1 MREIILDFPK
11 QFKIGLRA
19 AKNINIKLKPKKI
32 CICGMGGS
40 ALPANLLAMVLEEYK
55 EKLPLTIQRD
65 YTLPSSVDKQTLIIC
80 ISYSGNT
87 EETISC
93 AKEALK
99 RKLKIVLISSD
110 GQLERL
116 AKRYSLPFVQVEKGY
131 PPRMA
136 LGYLFGALVG
146 ILDTLKLIP
155 SSLKKELIELEGKL
169 KPEKLEREGKTLA
182 TTLKEKVPIIYA
194 SNRLKYLARIWKI
207 KFNENTKIPAF
218 WNYFPELNHNE
229 MVGFTKFKTQ
239 SAKHKTQNLDFYFII
254 LKDQKD
260 HLRNKKRMDLT
271 AKILR
276 KQGIKGEIIK
286 LQGET
291 FLEKVFNS
299 ILLSDWVSYYLAK
312 TYGVDPIPVKMVEE
326 FKKLMKTSNN

>member
-1 MREIILDFPK
+1 MKEIILNFPK
-11 QFKIGLRA
+11 QFKVGFRA
-19 AKNINIKLKPKKI
+19 AQNINIKPKLKKV

-55 EKLPLTIQRD
+55 EKLSLTIQRD
-65 YTLPSSVDKQTLIIC
+65 YTLPSSVDRQTLIVC

-93 AKEALK
+93 TKEALK

-110 GQLERL
+110 GQLEKL
-116 AKRYSLPFVQVEKGY
+116 AKRYSLPFVRIEKGY

-136 LGYLFGALVG
+136 LGYLFGALIG
-146 ILDTLKLIP
+146 ILNALKFIP
-155 SSLKKELIELEGKL
+155 ASLKKELIELEGTL
-169 KPEKLEREGKTLA
+169 KPEQLEKEGKSLA
-182 TTLKEKVPIIYA
+182 TKLKGRVPVIYA

-229 MVGFTKFKTQ
+229 MTGFEQ
-239 SAKHKTQNLDFYFII
+239 GNHKLLSINNKLYLI
-254 LKDQKD
+254 LLQDRDD
-260 HLRNKKRMDLT
+260 HPRNKKRMELT
-271 AKILR
+271 LR
-276 KQGIKGEIIK
+276 VLKKRNIKGEIVK
-286 LQGET
+286 LKGKT
-291 FLEKVFNS
+291 FLERVFNS

-312 TYGVDPIPVKMVEE
+312 AYGVDPIPVKMVEE
-326 FKKLMKTSNN
+326 FKKLMKTK

>member
-1 MREIILDFPK
+1 MKEIILNFPK
-11 QFKIGLRA
+11 QFKVGFRA
-19 AKNINIKLKPKKI
+19 AQNINIKPKLKKV

-55 EKLPLTIQRD
+55 EKLSLTIQRD
-65 YTLPSSVDKQTLIIC
+65 YTLPSSVDRQTLIVC

-93 AKEALK
+93 TKEALK

-110 GQLERL
+110 GQLEKL
-116 AKRYSLPFVQVEKGY
+116 AKRYSLPFVRIEKGY

-136 LGYLFGALVG
+136 LGYLFGALIG
-146 ILDTLKLIP
+146 ILNALKFIP
-155 SSLKKELIELEGKL
+155 ASLKKELIELEGTL
-169 KPEKLEREGKTLA
+169 KPEQLEKEGKSLA
-182 TTLKEKVPIIYA
+182 TKLKGRVPVIYA

-229 MVGFTKFKTQ
+229 MTGFEQ
-239 SAKHKTQNLDFYFII
+239 GNHKLLSINNKLYLI
-254 LKDQKD
+254 LLQDRDD
-260 HLRNKKRMDLT
+260 HPRNKKRMELT
-271 AKILR
+271 LR
-276 KQGIKGEIIK
+276 VLKKRNIKGEIVK
-286 LQGET
+286 LKGKT
-291 FLEKVFNS
+291 FLERVFNS

-312 TYGVDPIPVKMVEE
+312 AYGVDPIPVKMVEE
-326 FKKLMKTSNN
+326 FKRLMKTK

>member
-1 MREIILDFPK
+1 MKEIILNFPK
-11 QFKIGLRA
+11 QFKVGFRA
-19 AKNINIKLKPKKI
+19 AQNINIKPKLKKV

-55 EKLPLTIQRD
+55 EKLSLTIQRD
-65 YTLPSSVDKQTLIIC
+65 YTLPSSVDRQTLIVC

-93 AKEALK
+93 TKEALK

-110 GQLERL
+110 GQLEKL
-116 AKRYSLPFVQVEKGY
+116 AKRYSLPFVRIEKGY

-136 LGYLFGALVG
+136 LGYLFGALIG
-146 ILDTLKLIP
+146 ILNTLKFIP
-155 SSLKKELIELEGKL
+155 ASLKKELIELEGTL
-169 KPEKLEREGKTLA
+169 KPEQLEKEGKSLA
-182 TTLKEKVPIIYA
+182 TKLKGRVPVIYA

-229 MVGFTKFKTQ
+229 MTGFEQ
-239 SAKHKTQNLDFYFII
+239 GNHKLLSINNKLYLI
-254 LKDQKD
+254 LLQDRDD
-260 HLRNKKRMDLT
+260 HPRNKKRMELT
-271 AKILR
+271 LR
-276 KQGIKGEIIK
+276 VLKKRNIKGEIVK
-286 LQGET
+286 LKGKT
-291 FLEKVFNS
+291 FLERVFNS

-312 TYGVDPIPVKMVEE
+312 AYGVDPIPVKMVEE
-326 FKKLMKTSNN
+326 FKKLMKTK

>member
-1 MREIILDFPK
+1 MKEIILNFPK
-11 QFKIGLRA
+11 QFKVGFRA
-19 AKNINIKLKPKKI
+19 AQNINIKPKLKKV

-55 EKLPLTIQRD
+55 EKLSLTIQRD
-65 YTLPSSVDKQTLIIC
+65 YTLPSSVDRQTLIVC

-93 AKEALK
+93 TKEALK

-110 GQLERL
+110 GQLEKL
-116 AKRYSLPFVQVEKGY
+116 AKRYSLPFVRIEKGY

-136 LGYLFGALVG
+136 LGYLFGALIG
-146 ILDTLKLIP
+146 ILNALKFIP
-155 SSLKKELIELEGKL
+155 ASLKKELIELEGTL
-169 KPEKLEREGKTLA
+169 KPEQLEKEGKSLA
-182 TTLKEKVPIIYA
+182 TKLKGRVPVIYA

-229 MVGFTKFKTQ
+229 MTGFEQ
-239 SAKHKTQNLDFYFII
+239 GNHKLLSINNKLYLI
-254 LKDQKD
+254 LLQDRDD
-260 HLRNKKRMDLT
+260 HPRNKKRMELT
-271 AKILR
+271 LR
-276 KQGIKGEIIK
+276 VLKKRNIKGEIVK
-286 LQGET
+286 LKGKT
-291 FLEKVFNS
+291 FLERVFNS

-312 TYGVDPIPVKMVEE
+312 AYRVDPIPVKMVEE
-326 FKKLMKTSNN
+326 FKRLMKTK

>member
-1 MREIILDFPK
+1 MKEIILNFPK
-11 QFKIGLRA
+11 QFKVGFRA
-19 AKNINIKLKPKKI
+19 AQNINIKPKLKKV

-55 EKLPLTIQRD
+55 EKLSLTIQRD
-65 YTLPSSVDKQTLIIC
+65 YTLPSSVDRQTLIVC

-110 GQLERL
+110 GQLEKL
-116 AKRYSLPFVQVEKGY
+116 AKRYSLPFVRIEKGY

-136 LGYLFGALVG
+136 LGYLFGALIG
-146 ILDTLKLIP
+146 ILNALKFIP
-155 SSLKKELIELEGKL
+155 ASLKKELIELEGTL
-169 KPEKLEREGKTLA
+169 KPEQLEKEGKSLA
-182 TTLKEKVPIIYA
+182 TKLKGRVPVIYA

-229 MVGFTKFKTQ
+229 MTGFEQ
-239 SAKHKTQNLDFYFII
+239 GNHKLLSINNKLYLI
-254 LKDQKD
+254 LLQDRDD
-260 HLRNKKRMDLT
+260 HPRNKKRMELT
-271 AKILR
+271 LR
-276 KQGIKGEIIK
+276 VLKKRNIKGEIVK
-286 LQGET
+286 LKGKT
-291 FLEKVFNS
+291 FLERVFNS

-312 TYGVDPIPVKMVEE
+312 AYGVDPIPVKMVEE
-326 FKKLMKTSNN
+326 FKKLMKTK